1 MRERLSFV
9 VDWNAPAIAGGTIL
23 LYPTGDTPVQQV
35 NRRGDW
41 RVSVLTGAAIPDRTI
56 TEERSNDMSK
66 LLSTLVAIVFAVA
79 ASGAAAQAT
88 PASPAKGDAT
98 KATPATPAKS
108 DTPKAAKAK
117 TEKKAKAEAK
127 KGEPKKA
134 PAKPKGEAK
143 KGDPKK
149 AAKPEGTS
157 ATVK

>member
-23 LYPTGDTPVQQV
+23 LYPSGDTPVQQV

-41 RVSVLTGAAIPDRTI
+41 RVSVLTGVAIPDRNL
-56 TEERSNDMSK
+56 TEERSHEMRK
-66 LLSTLVAIVFAVA
+66 LLTTLIAVA
-79 ASGAAAQAT
+79 FAAVTSSAIAQAQ
-88 PASPAKGDAT
+88 P
-98 KATPATPAKS
+98 ATPATPATPAQPDKPKA
-108 DTPKAAKAK
+108 DKPKAAKK
-117 TEKKAKAEAK
+117 TTAEKK

-143 KGDPKK
+143 KGDGKK